1 MLVSI
6 VNGLNRL
13 EIIKGFTDMSIVINT
28 NMSALRAQN
37 ALTKASWNLNTSL
50 ERLTTG
56 NRINSAKDD
65 PAGYYYASSI
75 NSQIRGTSVAYDN
88 VSLANNML
96 ATATGDLDS
105 INNQIERIKDLATQ
119 YANETL
125 TTEEKTAIKDEVQQ
139 RIDEIDR
146 IAKESKFNKLNL
158 LDGSKTGP
166 VRIQI
171 GSGSD
176 PDTNAIFVEGVFEKA
191 DSASLNLIG
200 GSSKF
205 ATIDDAFATASSAAE
220 FIDVAQASADMVT
233 QRISKAGAYESR
245 LSSVMDSLMVQ
256 NENLNSAY
264 STVVEADIAEETA
277 NFVKNQLLMQ
287 TSSAMLMQA
296 NQIDGVIALQLV
308 NSLV

>member
-1 MLVSI
+1 MP
-6 VNGLNRL
+6 
-13 EIIKGFTDMSIVINT
+13 IVINT

-37 ALTKASWNLNTSL
+37 ALTRASWSLNTSL

-56 NRINSAKDD
+56 SKINSAKDD
-65 PAGYYYASSI
+65 PAGSYYAAGL
-75 NSQIRGTSVAYDN
+75 NSQIRGTSVAYNN
-88 VSLANNML
+88 VSLASNML
-96 ATATGDLDS
+96 STASGDLDS
-105 INNQIERIKDLATQ
+105 INKQIERIKDLATQ

-125 TTEEKTAIKDEVQQ
+125 TDEEKTAIRDEVQQ

-146 IAKESKFNKLNL
+146 IAEESKFNKLNL
-158 LDGSKTGP
+158 LDGTKSGS

-171 GSGSD
+171 GANSD
-176 PDTNAIFVEGVFEKA
+176 PTTNAIYIEGVFEKA
-191 DSASLNLIG
+191 DSESLNLIG

-205 ATIDDAFATASSAAE
+205 ATVEDAFATASSAAE
-220 FIDVAQASADMVT
+220 FIDIAQASADTVT
-233 QRISKAGAYESR
+233 QRISKAGIYESR
-245 LSSVMDSLMVQ
+245 LSSISDSLLTQ

-264 STVVEADIAEETA
+264 STVVDADIASETA

-287 TSSAMLMQA
+287 TSSAMLTQA